1 MEGHFWK
8 QGLSFCLQ
16 SHHEDFDR
24 QSIGSLLL
32 LQLNKEL
39 GHTNAERTMVTVSV
53 TPFSVNVCGGLGSP
67 KGVPQ
72 GNGRV
77 ISCTRRLDLLG
88 FVYELRTKDK
98 GSGELLH
105 MAHEESL

>member
-1 MEGHFWK
+1 MA
-8 QGLSFCLQ
+8 
-16 SHHEDFDR
+16 
-24 QSIGSLLL
+24 I
-32 LQLNKEL
+32 
-39 GHTNAERTMVTVSV
+39 VSV
-53 TPFSVNVCGGLGSP
+53 TPFSVNMCGGFGSP
-67 KGVPQ
+67 MDVLQ

-105 MAHEESL
+105 MAHEEGLSHTSPIVPEPSQTPGSMGKNGKTHVYSR